1 MITSNHNPK
10 IKLVRALLNR
20 ARDRRE
26 ADAFVVEGVR
36 LVEETVN
43 SNWPMRFVLF
53 DESLSERGKSKVE
66 SLMSQGVD
74 VEKVSTSVMKAMSK
88 TETPQV
94 FWRFSTSYNFQFP
107 NPPISS

>member
-66 SLMSQGVD
+66 SLMSQGVH
-74 VEKVSTSVMKAMSK
+74 VEKVSTSVRRRK
-88 TETPQV
+88 V
-94 FWRFSTSYNFQFP
+94 FWRFSTSSNFQFP